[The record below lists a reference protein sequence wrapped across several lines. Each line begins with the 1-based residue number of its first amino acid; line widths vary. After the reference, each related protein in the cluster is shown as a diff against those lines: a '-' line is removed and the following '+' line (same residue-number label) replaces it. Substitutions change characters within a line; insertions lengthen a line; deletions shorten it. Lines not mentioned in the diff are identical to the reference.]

1 MKNSTKVPTESP
13 RKTRKM
19 DRLEKIAIDEIAYAR
34 AKANYTEIILL
45 NGDVLTVSKTLKS
58 VEDYLAKSLFL
69 RIHKTYVIA
78 INQLEGYQLHDGAYA
93 KLKLGLQLPISRR
106 RKSEFLS
113 AVRNSKK

>member
-1 MKNSTKVPTESP
+1 MIPESM

-19 DRLEKIAIDEIAYAR
+19 DRLEKIAIEEIAYAR

-45 NGDVLTVSKTLKS
+45 NGEVLTVSKTLKS